1 MQKHRESTFGSLTRA
16 ADPCFKRS
24 PRFPRFSTI
33 FYSLLAY
40 TLPRYA
46 VTFYS
51 DWTLTRKWM
60 LTTKNRKSGQSNW
73 AFRNPVTGSSQ
84 GTVSV
89 HPHQIR
95 SSCLEE
101 ETKLSSRDYLNIA
114 LFFILHIPHS
124 WDVWFSVSYPFHNGS
139 RTIPLMLVSRVHTVF
154 FYCFQRPSLY
164 ISFPSIVHV
173 NSLSCFLFFQA
184 LSISRNEEDRMVRKN
199 WWVES
204 RDEVSS
210 CGQGQQPQRLLEPE
224 GP

>member
-1 MQKHRESTFGSLTRA
+1 MYKYANYVNKWTRPVSSKLSCRHNKIRISLKFHLSWSVLCFVLKTISFWLNLQKHRENTFGPLTRA

-60 LTTKNRKSGQSNW
+60 LITKNRKSGQSNW

-84 GTVSV
+84 GRVSV

-95 SSCLEE
+95 SSSL

-139 RTIPLMLVSRVHTVF
+139 SMIPLTLT
-154 FYCFQRPSLY
+154 
-164 ISFPSIVHV
+164 FPSAYSV
-173 NSLSCFLFFQA
+173 FLLFP
-184 LSISRNEEDRMVRKN
+184 KT
-199 WWVES
+199 
-204 RDEVSS
+204 
-210 CGQGQQPQRLLEPE
+210 
-224 GP
+224 